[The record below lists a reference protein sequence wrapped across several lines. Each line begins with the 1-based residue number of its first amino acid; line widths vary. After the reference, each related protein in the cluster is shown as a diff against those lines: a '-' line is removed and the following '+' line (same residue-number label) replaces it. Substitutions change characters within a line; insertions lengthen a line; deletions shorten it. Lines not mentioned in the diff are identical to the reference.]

1 MLRPLV
7 VIANRNALHLRQKG
21 PLLETLRGARSR
33 TVDLHE
39 THSLDELRAVVAR
52 IPSLRP
58 RGVVFAGG
66 DGTLMAGLTALAHVY
81 GSAPLPDIAVAP
93 GGTVCTVGRNF
104 GVRGN
109 YASYTHHLLQ
119 RLAHG
124 TALPHVTRVLSVLEP
139 GAAEGLGAGLPQ
151 PRLGFIFGFGLV
163 SSFFE
168 RYYAS
173 GPREQLGLRAA
184 ARIVGRV
191 FAESFFAGPVARQVL
206 APQAAE
212 VTTDGETAPYA
223 GYSLFVA
230 SVLRDLGLHMHLTYR
245 AQTRHDRFH
254 VVASALGPTALG
266 PQLPR
271 VLAGR
276 PLTGDGLNTLAERV
290 VVHFR
295 APSTASGAATRRAYI
310 LDGELFDAERVEVT
324 MGPEITLRGV

>member
-7 VIANRNALHLRQKG
+7 VIANRNALHLREKG

-39 THSLDELRAVVAR
+39 THSLDELRDVVAR

-58 RGVVFAGG
+58 RGVVLAGG
-66 DGTLMAGLTALAHVY
+66 DGTLTAGLTALARVY
-81 GSAPLPDIAVAP
+81 GTRPLPDIAVAP

-104 GVRGN
+104 GVRGTR
-109 YASYTHHLLQ
+109 ASYTHHLLQ

-124 TALPHVTRVLSVLEP
+124 TALRHVTRVLSVLEP
-139 GAAEGLGAGLPQ
+139 GEGEAPRE

-163 SSFFE
+163 SSFFD

-173 GPREQLGLRAA
+173 GPRERLGLGAA

-191 FAESFFAGPVARQVL
+191 FAESFFGGPLARQVL
-206 APQAAE
+206 SPQAAE
-212 VTTDGETAPYA
+212 VTTDGETAPYS

-230 SVLRDLGLHMHLTYR
+230 SVLPDLGLHMHLTYQ

-276 PLTGDGLNTLAERV
+276 ALAGDGLNTLAERV
-290 VVHFR
+290 VVRFR
-295 APSTASGAATRRAYI
+295 APSTASGGRAYI
-310 LDGELFDAERVEVT
+310 LDGELFDAERVEVS

>member
-39 THSLDELRAVVAR
+39 THSLEELRAVVAR

-81 GSAPLPDIAVAP
+81 GEAPLPDIAVAP

-119 RLAHG
+119 RLARG

-139 GAAEGLGAGLPQ
+139 GAPEGKGGGELPQ

-173 GPREQLGLRAA
+173 GPRERLGLGVA

-191 FAESFFAGPVARQVL
+191 FAESFFAGPVAREVL
-206 APQAAE
+206 SPQAAE
-212 VTTDGETAPYA
+212 VTTDGETAPHE

-254 VVASALGPTALG
+254 VVASALGPSALG

-276 PLTGDGLNTLAERV
+276 ALTGGGLDTLAQRV
-290 VVHFR
+290 AVRFR
-295 APSTASGAATRRAYI
+295 APAAASRGRGYI
-310 LDGELFDAERVEVT
+310 LDGELFDAERVEVSI
-324 MGPEITLRGV
+324 GPELTLRSV

>member
-66 DGTLMAGLTALAHVY
+66 DGTLMAGLTALARVY
-81 GSAPLPDIAVAP
+81 GADPLPDIAVAP

-119 RLAHG
+119 RLARG
-124 TALPHVTRVLSVLEP
+124 TAVPHVTRVLSVRDLALGEEGPGREP
-139 GAAEGLGAGLPQ
+139 PQ
-151 PRLGFIFGFGLV
+151 AKLGFIFGFGLV

-168 RYYAS
+168 LYYGS
-173 GPREQLGLRAA
+173 GPRLGLGAA

-191 FAESFFAGPVARQVL
+191 FAESFFAGPLARRVL
-206 APQAAE
+206 SPQAAE
-212 VTTDGETAPYA
+212 VTTDGVRAPYP

-230 SVLRDLGLHMHLTYR
+230 SVLKNLGLHMHLTYR

-254 VVASALGPTALG
+254 VVASALGPAALG

-276 PLTGDGLNTLAERV
+276 ALTGDGLNTLAEHVAVR
-290 VVHFR
+290 FTAR
-295 APSTASGAATRRAYI
+295 DGAPGGRGYI
-310 LDGELFDAERVEVT
+310 LDGELFDAEHVEVSL
-324 MGPEITLRGV
+324 GPEITLRSV